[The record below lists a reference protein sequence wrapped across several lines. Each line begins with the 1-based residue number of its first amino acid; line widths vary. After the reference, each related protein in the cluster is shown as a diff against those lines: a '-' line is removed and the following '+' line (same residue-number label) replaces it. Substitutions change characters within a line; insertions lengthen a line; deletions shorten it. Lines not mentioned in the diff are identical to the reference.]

1 MEEERTA
8 ALKLRFWPFRSPG
21 GEGREDLE
29 HMERDMKGPTI
40 EELQRR
46 IAQLEESENV
56 YRSTI
61 SDLYKSQELYR
72 LLAENSSDVIWAMDL
87 EGRFTYMSPSVTAM
101 IGYTP
106 DELLGVSMQ
115 QLIVPEYI
123 PLITE
128 EIARELQKPP
138 DQRLTQKILEL
149 QEIAKDGSVIDVE
162 VTTTW
167 ILDGKGEPVGIQGS
181 TRDIRKRKMALTA
194 LEESEERYRALF
206 DRSLDIVFLHDLEGR
221 FIDANSAAINALG
234 YSREE
239 LSSLTLRDV
248 LGGDQMEM
256 AEAIF
261 KELKDTGAQKNP
273 TEFILYKKDG
283 ECIFVE
289 TKSFLTYR
297 NRKPYAVQ
305 GIGREITERKLMED
319 ELRRHQEKLEAMVQ
333 ERTAELKEINKHLIR
348 EILERKQVEN
358 ELRISENSL
367 RASNEMIN
375 KELESARLIQKALM
389 PKEVPLYPPLS
400 IDYRYL
406 PLEAVGG
413 DYFSFTTLEE
423 GGLGIF
429 VGDVT
434 GHGVPAALF
443 LSLVRTVSNRA
454 CRKCG
459 MSPSRY
465 LEMINYEVYRGMPDY
480 YMTALYGLFRR
491 LDAGV
496 SFTFSR
502 GGHPYPILYRRDAD
516 SVEFIR
522 ASGNLLG
529 WQENR
534 TFGETTIEL
543 RPGDRIFL
551 YTDGIPDTINEER
564 EMLDTNDKTFLDLF
578 RDPAGSTISRKLD
591 CIIEEV
597 TKFRKGAPLVDD
609 IILIGVEMQ

>member
-1 MEEERTA
+1 MEHE
-8 ALKLRFWPFRSPG
+8 KKSPA
-21 GEGREDLE
+21 
-29 HMERDMKGPTI
+29 T
-40 EELQRR
+40 EELERR

-56 YRSTI
+56 YRKTI

-72 LLAENSSDVIWAMDL
+72 LLAENSSDVIWTISLD
-87 EGRFTYMSPSVTAM
+87 GRFTYISPSVTAM

-106 DELLGVSMQ
+106 EELINAPIQ
-115 QLIVPEYI
+115 QVIVPEYMNE
-123 PLITE
+123 ITE
-128 EIARELQKPP
+128 EIAKELQKPA
-138 DQRLTQKILEL
+138 DQRIKIKILEL
-149 QEIAKDGSVIDVE
+149 QEYAKDGSVIDVE

-167 ILDGKGEPVGIQGS
+167 ILDEKGEPVGIQGS

-206 DRSLDIVFLHDLEGR
+206 ERSLDIVFIHDFDGR
-221 FIDANSAAINALG
+221 FIDANTAAINALG
-234 YSREE
+234 YAREE
-239 LSSLTLRDV
+239 IPNVTLRDI
-248 LGGDQMEM
+248 LGDDQMP
-256 AEAIF
+256 AVDAIF
-261 KELKDTGAQKNP
+261 KELLETGSQKNP
-273 TEFILYKKDG
+273 TEFILYKKDR

-289 TKSFLTYR
+289 TKSFLMLR

-305 GIGREITERKLMED
+305 GIGREISDRKRMEE
-319 ELRRHQEKLEAMVQ
+319 ELRRHREKLESIVQ

-367 RASNEMIN
+367 RASNEMIG

-389 PKEVPLYPPLS
+389 PKEVPHYPPLA

-459 MSPSRY
+459 LTPSRY

-480 YMTALYGLFRR
+480 YMTALYGLFKRHEG
-491 LDAGV
+491 GV
-496 SFTFSR
+496 TFTFSR
-502 GGHPYPILYRRDAD
+502 GGHPFPILYRRESD
-516 SVEFIR
+516 SVELIR

-534 TFGETTIEL
+534 TFSETSVEL
-543 RPGDRIFL
+543 RSGDRIFL
-551 YTDGIPDTINEER
+551 YTDGIPDTINEKR
-564 EMLDTNDKTFLDLF
+564 EMLDSDDKTFLDLF
-578 RDPAGSTISRKLD
+578 RDPEQRTISQKLD
-591 CIIEEV
+591 CIIDAV
-597 TKFRKGAPLVDD
+597 TEFRKGAPLVDD

>member
-1 MEEERTA
+1 LKSRFLPYRMFRQAPAERI
-8 ALKLRFWPFRSPG
+8 FH
-21 GEGREDLE
+21 E
-29 HMERDMKGPTI
+29 MERDTKGPTI

-56 YRSTI
+56 YRTAI

-106 DELLGVSMQ
+106 DELIGVSMQ
-115 QLIVPEYI
+115 QLIVPEYM

-128 EIARELQKPP
+128 ELARELQKPA
-138 DQRLTQKILEL
+138 DQRIKQKILEL
-149 QEIAKDGSVIDVE
+149 QEIAKDGSVVDVE

-167 ILDGKGEPVGIQGS
+167 ILDKNGDPVGIQGS
-181 TRDIRKRKMALTA
+181 TRDIRKRKMALMA

-206 DRSLDIVFLHDLEGR
+206 DRSLDIVFLHDFEGR

-234 YSREE
+234 YSPEE
-239 LSSLTLRDV
+239 VKSLTLRDI
-248 LGGDQMEM
+248 LGDDQMPTVD
-256 AEAIF
+256 AIF
-261 KELKDTGAQKNP
+261 KELMETGAQKNP

-289 TKSFLTYR
+289 TKSFLIYR

-305 GIGREITERKLMED
+305 GIGREITERKRMED

-333 ERTAELKEINKHLIR
+333 DRTAELKEINKHLIR

-375 KELESARLIQKALM
+375 RELESARLIQKALM
-389 PKEVPLYPPLS
+389 PKEVPLYPPLA

-429 VGDVT
+429 IGDVT

-459 MSPSRY
+459 MRPSRY
-465 LEMINYEVYRGMPDY
+465 LEMINNEVYRGMPDY
-480 YMTALYGLFRR
+480 YMTALYGLFKRH
-491 LDAGV
+491 ANGIT
-496 SFTFSR
+496 FTFSR

-534 TFGETTIEL
+534 TFGETSVEL
-543 RPGDRIFL
+543 RRGDRIFL
-551 YTDGIPDTINEER
+551 YTDGIPDTINDER

-578 RDPAGSTISRKLD
+578 RDPAGSTISEMLD
-591 CIIEEV
+591 SIIDAV
-597 TKFRKGAPLVDD
+597 TRFRKGAPLVDD